1 MAQYGAET
9 AFRRTLPFS
18 ESLVLR
24 ELLAYLK
31 KTLNLAEAEVL
42 FVEEALSKE
51 QERGYTKSI
60 IDTSEPGSPAFEY
73 YNVQWSH
80 MCAPMFYLLRAFD

>member
-1 MAQYGAET
+1 MADTCYQFQKRMSQYGAET

-31 KTLNLAEAEVL
+31 KTLNLAE
-42 FVEEALSKE
+42 VEILSVEDARSKE
-51 QERGYTKSI
+51 QEHGYTKSI

-73 YNVQWSH
+73 FNVQ
-80 MCAPMFYLLRAFD
+80 

>member
-1 MAQYGAET
+1 MLQYGAET

-18 ESLVLR
+18 ESFVLR

-42 FVEEALSKE
+42 SVEEARLKE
-51 QERGYTKSI
+51 RDQGYTKSI
-60 IDTSEPGSPAFEY
+60 IDTSEPGNPAFEY
-73 YNVQWSH
+73 YNVQ
-80 MCAPMFYLLRAFD
+80 

>member
-1 MAQYGAET
+1 MLIFFYQFQKRMSQYGAET

-24 ELLAYLK
+24 ELLTYLK
-31 KTLNLAEAEVL
+31 KTLNLIEAEVMS
-42 FVEEALSKE
+42 VEDARSME
-51 QERGYTKSI
+51 QEKGYTKSI

-73 YNVQWSH
+73 YNVQ
-80 MCAPMFYLLRAFD
+80 

>member
-18 ESLVLR
+18 ESLVLH
-24 ELLAYLK
+24 EILAYLK
-31 KTLNLAEAEVL
+31 KTLNLSEVEVL
-42 FVEEALSKE
+42 SVEEARSKE
-51 QERGYTKSI
+51 QERGYTSSI

-73 YNVQWSH
+73 YNVQ
-80 MCAPMFYLLRAFD
+80 

>member
-1 MAQYGAET
+1 MLIFFYQFQKRMSQYGAET

-24 ELLAYLK
+24 ELLTYLK
-31 KTLNLAEAEVL
+31 KTLNLTEAEVMS
-42 FVEEALSKE
+42 VEDARSME
-51 QERGYTKSI
+51 QEKGYTKSI

-73 YNVQWSH
+73 YNV
-80 MCAPMFYLLRAFD
+80 

>member
-1 MAQYGAET
+1 MLIFFHQFQKRMSQYGAET

-24 ELLAYLK
+24 ELLTYLK
-31 KTLNLAEAEVL
+31 KTLNLTEAEVMS
-42 FVEEALSKE
+42 VEDARSME
-51 QERGYTKSI
+51 QEKGYTKSI

-73 YNVQWSH
+73 YNV
-80 MCAPMFYLLRAFD
+80 

>member
-18 ESLVLR
+18 ESTVLS
-24 ELLAYLK
+24 ELLPYLK
-31 KTLNLAEAEVL
+31 KTLGLTDASVL
-42 FVEEALSKE
+42 SVEEALKKE
-51 QERGYTKSI
+51 EKGYSKSI

-73 YNVQWSH
+73 YNV
-80 MCAPMFYLLRAFD
+80 

>member
-1 MAQYGAET
+1 MFFNQFQKRMSQYGAET

-24 ELLAYLK
+24 ELLTYLK
-31 KTLNLAEAEVL
+31 KTLNLTEAEVMS
-42 FVEEALSKE
+42 VEDARSME
-51 QERGYTKSI
+51 QEKGYTKSI

-73 YNVQWSH
+73 YNV
-80 MCAPMFYLLRAFD
+80 

>member
-1 MAQYGAET
+1 MSRYGAET
-9 AFRRTLPFS
+9 AFRRTLPFP

-24 ELLAYLK
+24 ELLTYLK
-31 KTLNLAEAEVL
+31 KTLNLAEAEVIS
-42 FVEEALSKE
+42 VEDARSKE

-73 YNVQWSH
+73 YNVQ
-80 MCAPMFYLLRAFD
+80 

>member
-1 MAQYGAET
+1 MSQYGAET

-24 ELLAYLK
+24 ELLTYLK
-31 KTLNLAEAEVL
+31 KTLNLTEAEVL
-42 FVEEALSKE
+42 SVEDARSKE

-73 YNVQWSH
+73 YNVQ
-80 MCAPMFYLLRAFD
+80 

>member
-1 MAQYGAET
+1 MSQYGAET

-24 ELLAYLK
+24 ELLTYLK
-31 KTLNLAEAEVL
+31 KTLNLIEAEVMS
-42 FVEEALSKE
+42 VEDARSME
-51 QERGYTKSI
+51 QEKGYTKSI

-73 YNVQWSH
+73 YNVQ
-80 MCAPMFYLLRAFD
+80 